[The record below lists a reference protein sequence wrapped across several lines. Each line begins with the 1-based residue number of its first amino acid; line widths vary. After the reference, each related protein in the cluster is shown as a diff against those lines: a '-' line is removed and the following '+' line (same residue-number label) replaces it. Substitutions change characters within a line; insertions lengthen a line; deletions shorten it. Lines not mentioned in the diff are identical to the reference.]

1 MRGKL
6 VRCGMIV
13 AALVAL
19 ATTIAQVQAAPTESP
34 AQQPAIAPTYRIFAT
49 REGLVGHRTANGH
62 IIQPRD
68 RFVALPC
75 WCALSPKG
83 TDKFKVR
90 LTYNGRSVVVP
101 VWDVGPWNTR
111 DDYWNPNRR
120 YGDLPVG
127 MPMAE
132 AAYFHG
138 YNGGR
143 DEWGRRIAL
152 PNGIDIA
159 DGTFWDDLGMTRSD
173 YVYVTFLWL
182 GEDPGPGSAIPVGP
196 DQYTDT
202 PAQTTVTPPEGAYT
216 IDNLDSRFDP
226 VGKDWYEE
234 TCGLNGQHHWTYSTN
249 NPAKATT
256 AATWNAPDLS
266 PGFYE
271 LKAHIPACGAP
282 ATTSARYRISHAGAT
297 TEVVLDQ
304 QAATGQ
310 WASLGVYYFG
320 GNDNPVPQVSL
331 SDLTADRGMA
341 VRFDA
346 IAWEP
351 RTDTTP
357 PTTQI
362 IAITRAGNGFLV
374 QWGGRDDL
382 TGIASYDVQVRLL
395 PDGGWTDWKHA
406 ATELSAWFGPDEG
419 KNFAFRARA
428 RDWAGNVEAWETASV
443 ADTTAIAR

>member
-1 MRGKL
+1 MRGSI
-6 VRCGMIV
+6 VRRGLIV
-13 AALVAL
+13 AVLVVLSTA
-19 ATTIAQVQAAPTESP
+19 IAHVQAAPTTAPS
-34 AQQPAIAPTYRIFAT
+34 QQPPVAPTYRIFAT
-49 REGLVGHRTANGH
+49 REGLVGYRTANGH

-120 YGDLPVG
+120 YSDLPVG

-143 DEWGRRIAL
+143 DEWGRRITL

-182 GEDPGPGSAIPVGP
+182 GEDPGPGDAVEVGP
-196 DQYTDT
+196 NQFTDDA
-202 PAQTTVTPPEGAYT
+202 AQQTVTAPEGAFT
-216 IDNLDSRFDP
+216 VDNTDTAFNP

-234 TCGLNGQHHWTYSTN
+234 RCGLNGQHQWTYSTTD
-249 NPAKATT
+249 PAKATT
-256 AATWNAPDLS
+256 AAAWTAPNLS

-271 LKAHIPACGAP
+271 VKAYIPTCGNP

-297 TEVVLDQ
+297 TEVTLDQ
-304 QAATGQ
+304 RSASGQ
-310 WASLGVYYFG
+310 WASLGTYYFG
-320 GNDNPVPQVSL
+320 GAGNEVPQVFL
-331 SDLTADRGMA
+331 SDLTGDRGMA
-341 VRFDA
+341 VRYDA

-351 RTDTTP
+351 RSDTTP
-357 PTTQI
+357 PNTQI
-362 IAITRAGNGFLV
+362 LSMTRAGNGFLIK
-374 QWGGRDDL
+374 WGGNDDM

-395 PDGGWTDWKHA
+395 PDGGWTDWKKE
-406 ATELSAWFGPDEG
+406 TTDLSAWFGPDEG
-419 KNFAFRARA
+419 KQFAFRVRA
-428 RDWAGNVEAWETASV
+428 RDWAGNVEPWEEAAI
-443 ADTTAIAR
+443 ADTTNVP

>member
-1 MRGKL
+1 MRGRIVRRGLL
-6 VRCGMIV
+6 VV
-13 AALVAL
+13 VLVMLSTA
-19 ATTIAQVQAAPTESP
+19 IAHVQAAPTTSP
-34 AQQPAIAPTYRIFAT
+34 SQQSNLAPTYRIFAT
-49 REGLVGHRTANGH
+49 REGLVGRRTANGH

-68 RFVALPC
+68 HFVALPC
-75 WCALSPKG
+75 WCVLSPKG

-120 YGDLPVG
+120 YSDLPVG

-132 AAYFHG
+132 AAYYHG

-143 DEWGRRIAL
+143 DEWGRRITL

-182 GEDPGPGSAIPVGP
+182 GEDPGPGSAIDVGSGQITDNP
-196 DQYTDT
+196 DS
-202 PAQTTVTPPEGAYT
+202 TVTTPEGATT
-216 IDNLDSRFDP
+216 IDNTDSAFDP

-234 TCGLNGQHHWTYSTN
+234 TCGLNGQHQWTYSTTD
-249 NPAKATT
+249 PTKATT
-256 AATWNAPDLS
+256 AASWQAPDLS

-271 LKAHIPACGAP
+271 VKAYIPVCGNP
-282 ATTSARYRISHAGAT
+282 ATTSARYRISHDGAI
-297 TEVVLDQ
+297 TEVTLDQ
-304 QAATGQ
+304 RAAAGQ
-310 WASLGVYYFG
+310 WASLGTYYFG
-320 GNDNPVPQVSL
+320 GVNNDVPQVFL
-331 SDLTADRGMA
+331 SDLTNDRGLA

-351 RTDTTP
+351 RSDTTP
-357 PTTQI
+357 PDTQI
-362 IAITRAGNGFLV
+362 ISISRVDNGFQI
-374 QWGGRDDL
+374 QWGGNDDL

-395 PDGGWTDWKHA
+395 PNGGWTDWKLG
-406 ATELSAWFGPDEG
+406 TTDLSAWFGPHEG
-419 KNFAFRARA
+419 KQFEFRIRA
-428 RDWAGNVEAWETASV
+428 RDWAGNVEPWEAAAV
-443 ADTTAIAR
+443 VDTTAVP